1 MTKQRTMT
9 PEELRRTLR
18 ESPLERLLAHQIEEA
33 GLPTPEREYRFHPVR
48 KWRFDFAWPSER
60 LAVEVEGGVWT
71 RGRHTRG
78 SGFVKDVEKYNA
90 AMQLGWMVLRFT
102 KQDIEGHGCRA
113 VTQIGWMLKG
123 AEEECQ

>member
-1 MTKQRTMT
+1 MKQQTMT

-33 GLPTPEREYRFHPVR
+33 RLPAPVREHRFHPRR
-48 KWRFDFAWPSER
+48 KWRFDFAWPREK

-78 SGFVKDVEKYNA
+78 SGFVKDTEKYNA
-90 AMQLGWMVLRFT
+90 AAALGWTVLRFT
-102 KQDIEGHGCRA
+102 ARDIEGPGLSA
-113 VTQIGWMLKG
+113 VRQIGWMLEG
-123 AEEECQ
+123 AEEE